1 MLGMLCLYL
10 AGSMLV
16 ADFHRLPAAE
26 PGTAVLTRWDSPA
39 SDALFLEVSSADS
52 KEFGLQ
58 CAQESKAV
66 PVQLD
71 RVLDHFAPARQYNG
85 RLWALPALSLVPPL
99 LFFPRQFSSPTV
111 NDDPFLS

>member
-10 AGSMLV
+10 AGSMVV
-16 ADFHRLPAAE
+16 ADLHLMRAAE

-39 SDALFLEVSSADS
+39 SDTLFLEVSSADS

-66 PVQLD
+66 PGQLD
-71 RVLDHFAPARQYNG
+71 RVLDHFALARQHHG
-85 RLWALPALSLVPPL
+85 RLWATPALSLVPPL
-99 LFFPRQFSSPTV
+99 LFFPRKFSPPSA
-111 NDDPFLS
+111 DDGPFLS

>member
-1 MLGMLCLYL
+1 MLGMLCLSL

-16 ADFHRLPAAE
+16 ADFHRMQAVE
-26 PGTAVLTRWDSPA
+26 PGIVVLTRWDSPA
-39 SDALFLEVSSADS
+39 SDALFLEVPSADS

-71 RVLDHFAPARQYNG
+71 RVLDHFAPAR
-85 RLWALPALSLVPPL
+85 
-99 LFFPRQFSSPTV
+99 
-111 NDDPFLS
+111 